1 MNSPKLCIKTPK
13 FSQKST
19 YGHYNAAT
27 PATPLLKK
35 AMHQRYGGLQISL
48 DSINAILIFPVLW
61 GRPWRTA
68 RWKNKRP
75 AFAGR
80 RSINP

>member
-1 MNSPKLCIKTPK
+1 
-13 FSQKST
+13 
-19 YGHYNAAT
+19 
-27 PATPLLKK
+27 
-35 AMHQRYGGLQISL
+35 MHQRYGGLQISL